1 MRVTTKLTKD
11 VLTFYK
17 SNATIITTE
26 TGTSYMHLPLWVA
39 STEKEGEFE
48 LISLDEQLP
57 WDLKEF
63 LDERRIGGKKNKKS
77 SDKDKSSPYL

>member
-1 MRVTTKLTKD
+1 MRVRTKLPKD
-11 VLTFYK
+11 VLTFYR

-39 STEKEGEFE
+39 STGKEDEFE
-48 LISLDEQLP
+48 LIHLGEQLP

-63 LDERRIGGKKNKKS
+63 LDERRIGGKKNKP

>member
-39 STEKEGEFE
+39 YTEKEDEFE
-48 LISLDEQLP
+48 LISLDKQLP

-63 LDERRIGGKKNKKS
+63 LDERRIGGKKKKP
-77 SDKDKSSPYL
+77 SDKDKSSPYI